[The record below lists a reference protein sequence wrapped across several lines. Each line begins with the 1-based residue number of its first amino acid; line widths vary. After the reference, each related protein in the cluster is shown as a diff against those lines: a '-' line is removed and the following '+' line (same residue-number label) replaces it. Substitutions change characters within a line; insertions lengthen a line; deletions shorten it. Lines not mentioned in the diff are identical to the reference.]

1 MSRNGYAKP
10 EDVIVTVPINR
21 ELHRDL
27 KIVAASRGLSI
38 KWLLT
43 QAIKGIVIQHN
54 QREKNN
60 GED

>member
-10 EDVIVTVPINR
+10 EDVIVTVPISR

-27 KIVAASRGLSI
+27 KVVAASRGLSI

-43 QAIKGIVIQHN
+43 NAIKGLVIQHH
-54 QREKNN
+54 QKEETN
-60 GED
+60 GTS

>member
-10 EDVIVTVPINR
+10 YDVIVTVPIDR

-27 KIVAASRGLSI
+27 KVVAASRGLSI

-43 QAIKGIVIQHN
+43 NAIKGIVIQHD
-54 QREKNN
+54 QREN
-60 GED
+60 G